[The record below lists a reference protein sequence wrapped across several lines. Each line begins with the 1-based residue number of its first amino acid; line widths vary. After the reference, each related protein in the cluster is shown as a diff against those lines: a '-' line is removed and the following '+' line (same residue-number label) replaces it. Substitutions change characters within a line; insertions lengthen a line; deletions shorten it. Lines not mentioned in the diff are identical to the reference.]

1 MVEETQEYS
10 PLVCTSYRS
19 NNRPR
24 AIQGLYSQSH
34 G

>member
-1 MVEETQEYS
+1 MIEETQEYS

-24 AIQGLYSQSH
+24 VIQDPYSLSH